1 LSTEYEQLLGRLIE
15 EKKAKLEQLRSQKG
29 REKQIEQTLSD
40 IRHIEVEIEHY
51 QRSLKLFRT
60 KNVPKVGRWG
70 RPETEEHD
78 AAPGT

>member
-15 EKKAKLEQLRSQKG
+15 EKKTRLEQLRSQKG
-29 REKQIEQTLSD
+29 KEKQIEEAFAD
-40 IRHIEVEIEHY
+40 IRYIEAEIEHY

-60 KNVPKVGRWG
+60 KGVPKVGRWG
-70 RPETEEHD
+70 RPEKEEHE